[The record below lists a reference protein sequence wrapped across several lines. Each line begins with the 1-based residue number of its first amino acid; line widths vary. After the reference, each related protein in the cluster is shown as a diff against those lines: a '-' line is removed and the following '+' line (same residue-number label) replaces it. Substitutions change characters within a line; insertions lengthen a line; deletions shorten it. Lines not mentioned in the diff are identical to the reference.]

1 MIQKCFCEPWSPTR
15 TLFFVLE
22 KLEQLV
28 LFHMRDLYLC
38 FCYYCGY
45 WFEVAESD
53 IIYSHALIRNSFV
66 VAAKDVFMIIAC
78 LVIYTGM

>member
-1 MIQKCFCEPWSPTR
+1 MESYKNTFFCSGKVR
-15 TLFFVLE
+15 TACIISHERSVSVFLFS
-22 KLEQLV
+22 
-28 LFHMRDLYLC
+28 H
-38 FCYYCGY
+38 YCGY

-53 IIYSHALIRNSFV
+53 IIYSHALIRNGFV